1 MSEFFD
7 AINKTPREMIKEFD
21 KGLPKDEP
29 EIREEAEND
38 TRKKDEAAI

>member
-29 EIREEAEND
+29 EIREEPEND
-38 TRKKDEAAI
+38 PREKDEDTI